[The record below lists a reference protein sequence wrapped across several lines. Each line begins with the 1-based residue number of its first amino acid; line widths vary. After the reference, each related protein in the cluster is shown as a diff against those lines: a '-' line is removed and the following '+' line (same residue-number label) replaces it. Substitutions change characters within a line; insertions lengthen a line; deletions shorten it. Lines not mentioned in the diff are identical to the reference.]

1 MRHARLAAA
10 EGLVPGVIWPVLFG
24 GAVLTIAYTF
34 FFGTQN
40 LWAQVLTTGMLS
52 IIIFSGLLTAIV
64 IDQPFIGVVKVRP
77 GALAEVVADFGSRP
91 VDH

>member
-1 MRHARLAAA
+1 MA
-10 EGLVPGVIWPVLFG
+10 GPVR
-24 GAVLTIAYTF
+24 GAMLTISFTF

-40 LWAQVLTTGMLS
+40 LRAQVLMTGMLS

-64 IDQPFIGVVKVRP
+64 IDQPFVGVVKVRP
-77 GALAEVVADFGSRP
+77 GALAEVVADFGSMP